1 MTSAFHPSRLIGF
14 DGPGLQILSREKLPY
29 GITPVPKLLGAWKFV
44 YPGDH
49 SKDVS
54 GHSAVPRFQDNRLFC
69 LSGLALFVFVVNLA
83 PAKNLLSSRNVL
95 NARRQTFVLA

>member
-1 MTSAFHPSRLIGF
+1 M
-14 DGPGLQILSREKLPY
+14 LSREKLPH
-29 GITPVPKLLGAWKFV
+29 GLTPVPKLLGAWKV
-44 YPGDH
+44 RLTCDH

-69 LSGLALFVFVVNLA
+69 LSGLALSVFVVNLA

-95 NARRQTFVLA
+95 NAHRQTFVLA